1 MELDHADLNREQAEK
16 LAKPERRPERL
27 GSFAIEKPSTERKPE
42 RIGHVLVTT
51 EPGPERVSA
60 KRVETMS
67 RTQLLELSEAI
78 KLDGSSLRQIYET
91 HLIGERGL
99 RHLVAEYMRGG
110 DLKQTLREEIL
121 ERERDFERDPALRH
135 ISDEDSPLFQS
146 KVTLE
151 ELLSKA
157 DLTADQQREETAFF
171 RARAQFEAEELLQHK
186 QRRRMIDITMAA
198 IISILLLL
206 IILLFVSRS

>member
-1 MELDHADLNREQAEK
+1 MELEHADFKREKTK
-16 LAKPERRPERL
+16 LAPHPERL
-27 GSFAIEKPSTERKPE
+27 GSFAIEKPPADRKPE

-60 KRVETMS
+60 RRIETMN
-67 RTQLLELSEAI
+67 REQLLKLSEEI
-78 KLDGSSLRQIYET
+78 ILDGSSMRQIYET

-99 RHLVAEYMRGG
+99 RHLVAEYMRDG
-110 DLKQTLREEIL
+110 DLKLALRQEIL

-135 ISDEDSPLFQS
+135 LADDDGPLQS

-157 DLTADQQREETAFF
+157 DMTADQQREETAFF
-171 RARAQFEAEELLQHK
+171 KARARFEAEELLQHK
-186 QRRRMIDITMAA
+186 QRRRVVDITLAA

-206 IILLFVSRS
+206 IILLFVSRR